1 MRVVLGIDVS
11 KVSSEVAILVNGEKV
26 HGYTMAND
34 AIGFSRLLGDLKTV
48 HKPEIIFEATGVYS
62 RRLQA
67 FLDEHSYAYTRLNPL
82 EAKKQL
88 DSLRVR
94 KTDQIDAV
102 KLANKQAETINRAV
116 KSLLS
121 QYPIRSITSDN
132 GSEFSSLSDLKGV
145 EVYFAHPYASHE
157 RGTNENFNGL
167 LREFLPKGV
176 SLNSLTTEE
185 LNHYVSAINDRPRR
199 LHKYKTANI
208 LFGLAQ
214 TA

>member
-1 MRVVLGIDVS
+1 MGTCIFFMRT
-11 KVSSEVAILVNGEKV
+11 AW
-26 HGYTMAND
+26 
-34 AIGFSRLLGDLKTV
+34 
-48 HKPEIIFEATGVYS
+48 
-62 RRLQA
+62 
-67 FLDEHSYAYTRLNPL
+67 
-82 EAKKQL
+82 
-88 DSLRVR
+88 
-94 KTDQIDAV
+94 
-102 KLANKQAETINRAV
+102 AV

>member
-1 MRVVLGIDVS
+1 MYRYIKDGLLRVKPIDLPKMVCIRKRS
-11 KVSSEVAILVNGEKV
+11 KVRPKATKKILGKSIEERPETITNRSEFGHWEIDLMLGKKTRGE
-26 HGYTMAND
+26 
-34 AIGFSRLLGDLKTV
+34 
-48 HKPEIIFEATGVYS
+48 
-62 RRLQA
+62 
-67 FLDEHSYAYTRLNPL
+67 
-82 EAKKQL
+82 
-88 DSLRVR
+88 
-94 KTDQIDAV
+94 
-102 KLANKQAETINRAV
+102 AETINRAV

-185 LNHYVSAINDRPRR
+185 LNHYVSAINDRPRQ